1 MSKSFDFCVL
11 GAGLAGL
18 SISKHLIDN
27 GASVCLIDTGEVASG
42 ASGTPLGLVNPA
54 TGRWGT
60 KSWRAE
66 ECHQAVYE
74 DLKEIQDHTP
84 VRLFDKTGILRPAQD
99 EEMAERMYDNYQK
112 NEWPEDWCHWL
123 DKKEVHD
130 INPELHCVEG
140 GMWLP
145 HGLTVNV
152 PTYLKSKAEYL
163 TNQGLHIRTNADY
176 SLKQVAGHYELI
188 LKDGGPVNANA
199 VITTAGHQT
208 KESKYWDFL
217 PLHAI
222 KGQVAVFESPQ
233 TRKFDYSISAL
244 GYIASI
250 SDTRFVA
257 GSTYEHHFEDVE
269 PDIEGLD
276 YLTERLGGVYPSLF
290 KEAKLVD
297 QWAGVRASTPNKKPV
312 VGAHPEIDNMYVFAG
327 LGSKGLLYS
336 AYLGNALSEYILH
349 GSAIPKEVSV
359 NRV

>member
-18 SISKHLIDN
+18 SISKHLMDS
-27 GASVCLIDTGEVASG
+27 GATVCLIDTGEVASG

-60 KSWRAE
+60 KSWKAE
-66 ECHQAVYE
+66 DCHHAVYE

-123 DKKEVHD
+123 DKKEVHN
-130 INPELHCVEG
+130 INPELHCVDG

-152 PTYLKSKAEYL
+152 PTYLKSKADYL
-163 TNQGLHIRTNADY
+163 ANQGLHIVTKADY
-176 SLKQVAGHYELI
+176 SLEQTGDYFEVI
-188 LKDGGPVNANA
+188 LKDGETLKMNS

-208 KESKYWDFL
+208 KDSDFWNFL

-276 YLTERLGGVYPSLF
+276 YLTGRLGGVYPSLF
-290 KEAKLVD
+290 ESAKLVD

-312 VGAHPEIDNMYVFAG
+312 VGAHPEIENMYVFAG

-359 NRV
+359 SRF

>member
-1 MSKSFDFCVL
+1 MSKSFDFFVL

-27 GASVCLIDTGEVASG
+27 VASVCLIDTCEVASG

-99 EEMAERMYDNYQK
+99 EEMAERMYDNYRK
-112 NEWPEDWCHWL
+112 NEWPDDWCHWL

-140 GMWLP
+140 AMWLP
-145 HGLTVNV
+145 NGLTVNV
-152 PTYLKSKAEYL
+152 PTYLKSKADYL
-163 TNQGLHIRTNADY
+163 SNKGLRIVTNANY
-176 SLKQVAGHYELI
+176 SLDQREEHYELT
-188 LKDGGPVNANA
+188 LKDGESIYANA
-199 VITTAGHQT
+199 VITTAGYQT
-208 KESKYWDFL
+208 KESTYWDFL

-276 YLTERLGGVYPSLF
+276 YLTERLGGVYPALF

-297 QWAGVRASTPNKKPV
+297 QWAGVRASTPNKKPI
-312 VGAHPEIDNMYVFAG
+312 VGAHQEIDNMYVFSG

-336 AYLGNALSEYILH
+336 AYLGNALAEYILH

-359 NRV
+359 SRI

>member
-1 MSKSFDFCVL
+1 MSKTFDFCVL

-18 SISKHLIDN
+18 SVSKHLIDS
-27 GASVCLIDTGEVASG
+27 GASVCLVDTGEIASG

-66 ECHQAVYE
+66 KCHQAIYD
-74 DLKEIQDHTP
+74 DLKEIQEYTP

-99 EEMAERMYDNYQK
+99 EEMAERMHDNYEK

-123 DKKEVHD
+123 DKKEVHE

-152 PTYLKSKAEYL
+152 PVYLKSKAEFL
-163 TNQGLHIRTNADY
+163 SNQGLKIMTNAEY
-176 SLKQVAGHYELI
+176 SIHEKGNSFELSFSDQKSVDTNSIIFAAGSHTSDSE
-188 LKDGGPVNANA
+188 
-199 VITTAGHQT
+199 
-208 KESKYWDFL
+208 YWDFL

-222 KGQVAVFESPQ
+222 KGQVAVFESPK

-250 SDTRFVA
+250 SDHRFVA
-257 GSTYEHHFEDVE
+257 GSTYEHHFDNIE
-269 PDIEGLD
+269 PDIEGLE
-276 YLTERLGGVYPSLF
+276 YLTDRLGGVYPSLF

-297 QWAGVRASTPNKKPV
+297 QWAGVRASTPNKKPIL
-312 VGAHPEIDNMYVFAG
+312 GAHPEIENMFVFAG

-336 AYLGNALSEYILH
+336 VYLGKALTEYILR

-359 NRV
+359 NRL